1 MERKSQRSTR
11 GLGPDV
17 VGDPRVR
24 ERLEERVAVGG
35 VEEVAI
41 DRDGGR
47 GGHRSASLQDV
58 PYSKLLPAVPLRL
71 RLLPHQMVQPSLSRH
86 QRDGCSVVL
95 SHRRSE

>member
-71 RLLPHQMVQPSLSRH
+71 RLHAFGYCHIKWSSRPCP
-86 QRDGCSVVL
+86 GISVTVAV
-95 SHRRSE
+95 